1 MTRASPYREGHCK
14 RSIDNYAAAT
24 DRIIAQL
31 EAGQIPWH
39 KPRIASGQAVSRS
52 TGEKIQ
58 DPFLRDYSCTLP
70 DAFFK

>member
-1 MTRASPYREGHCK
+1 MPGRPLQKEQRFSVA
-14 RSIDNYAAAT
+14 

-52 TGEKIQ
+52 TGEKKQ
-58 DPFLRDYSCTLP
+58 VPFLCDYSCTLP
-70 DAFFK
+70 DAFVK